1 MGFEPTTLGLGS
13 RCSTAE
19 LHPLAT
25 PDYSNPASASAT
37 SPSRGNRPASALLKT
52 FFPPAF
58 TTNLPPDDG
67 TITTACRRSACSVRI
82 SSATRAACPSYPH
95 SAQYSIST
103 CTFPIAIL
111 PSTLADLKCVTFSV
125 PAGYVWR
132 GSGGGRSTPVPGAR
146 ARRSEEMPERA
157 GKYSTASRLRDH
169 ILAPPMLTD
178 RERKTLQ
185 ALCDAFV
192 PEVVEQ
198 GDPRAAVRDEPALRA
213 FLHRSRL

>member
-1 MGFEPTTLGLGS
+1 MRWGRAPFLHRPLAVGRKHPCARRVPCAFRLQSAGWVLKGLLERAMGFEPTTLGLGS

-25 PDYSNPASASAT
+25 PDYINPASASAT
-37 SPSRGNRPASALLKT
+37 SPSRGKRPVSALLKT
-52 FFPPAF
+52 FLSPAL

-103 CTFPIAIL
+103 CTFLIAIL
-111 PSTLADLKCVTFSV
+111 PSTLADLECVTLSV
-125 PAGYVWR
+125 PAGYVWP

-146 ARRSEEMPERA
+146 ARRSEEKP
-157 GKYSTASRLRDH
+157 G
-169 ILAPPMLTD
+169 
-178 RERKTLQ
+178 
-185 ALCDAFV
+185 
-192 PEVVEQ
+192 
-198 GDPRAAVRDEPALRA
+198 
-213 FLHRSRL
+213 

>member
-1 MGFEPTTLGLGS
+1 MAAGTKKGTRAETCVHYVFLERAMGFEPTTLGLGS
-13 RCSTAE
+13 RCSTTE
-19 LHPLAT
+19 LHPLAN

-37 SPSRGNRPASALLKT
+37 SPSRGKRPASALLKT
-52 FFPPAF
+52 FFPPVF

-111 PSTLADLKCVTFSV
+111 PSTLADLKCVTLSV

-146 ARRSEEMPERA
+146 ARRSEEKP
-157 GKYSTASRLRDH
+157 G
-169 ILAPPMLTD
+169 
-178 RERKTLQ
+178 
-185 ALCDAFV
+185 
-192 PEVVEQ
+192 
-198 GDPRAAVRDEPALRA
+198 
-213 FLHRSRL
+213 